1 MPITNEERA
10 RDTKSGPLLLYLNR
24 SDIVSVG
31 GASSQLYMEAL
42 HDAFIQHAQ
51 GNTVQP
57 LKPYLRVGESKGH
70 IADRIIAMPAYI
82 GSEDPIAGL
91 KWIGSKHD
99 NPARQGLERAS
110 ALIILN
116 DPTTNYPI
124 AVLEG
129 GLISGMRTA
138 AITALA
144 TRYLAKEH
152 FQAVTCLGCGL
163 IARMHLRV
171 LLEQFPQITTITL
184 FDLNPAAPQRLVTEI
199 QPDFPTVEYRIM
211 TSAEEAV
218 RAGEVIVAC
227 TVTDTPYVPFD
238 WLPEGAFFS
247 NVSLMDVHKE
257 VFLHA
262 DKVVVDDWE
271 QCNREKKII
280 HQLTSEG
287 RFSRDQ
293 LHAELGE
300 IVSGKRARREA
311 NSEIIRF
318 NPMGIAIADVAS
330 AQSIYRRAL
339 VDQVGTWLPLY

>member
-1 MPITNEERA
+1 MPITSEER
-10 RDTKSGPLLLYLNR
+10 TQESQSGPVILYMNR
-24 SDIVSVG
+24 SDIVRVG
-31 GASSQLYMEAL
+31 GASSHLYMEAL

-57 LKPYLRVGESKGH
+57 LKPYLRVNEGKGH
-70 IADRIIAMPAYI
+70 IADRIIAMPAHI
-82 GSEDPIAGL
+82 GGEEAISGL

-99 NPARQGLERAS
+99 NPARHGLERAS

-116 DPTTNYPI
+116 DPATNYPL

-144 TRYLAKEH
+144 ARYLAKEQ

-171 LLEQFPQITTITL
+171 LLEQFPHITTVNL
-184 FDLNPAAPQRLVTEI
+184 FDLDHMAPQRLVAEI
-199 QPDFPTVEYRIM
+199 QADFPAVEYRIM
-211 TSAEEAV
+211 ATAEEAV
-218 RAGEVIVAC
+218 RVGEVVVAC
-227 TVTDTPYVPFD
+227 TVTDTPYVHFD
-238 WLPEGAFFS
+238 WLSEGAFFS
-247 NVSLMDVHKE
+247 NISLMDVHKE
-257 VFLHA
+257 VFLQA
-262 DKVVVDDWE
+262 DKVVVDDWM

-280 HQLTSEG
+280 NQLTIEG

-300 IVSGKRARREA
+300 VVSGKRAGRES
-311 NSEIIRF
+311 NSEIILF
-318 NPMGIAIADVAS
+318 NPIGIAIADVAC
-330 AQSIYRRAL
+330 ARSIYRKAL
-339 VDQVGTWLPLY
+339 EDQVGTWLQLY